1 MASITTYPTSA
12 GRRYR
17 VRYRTP
23 DGRQTDKRGFP
34 TKKAAEAFANRVETN
49 KLDGT
54 YVAPAAGRITVSE
67 LGPDWLDRQ
76 KAHLKPSTYRLYES
90 GWRNHVEPRWGDTAL
105 TRIVFSD
112 VQAWVAKMAAERGAS
127 SVRTSFEILARIL
140 DDAVHDRR
148 LPSNPARGVKLPQ
161 KTRKPSKYLTQT
173 QVWQL
178 ADESGR
184 YKALVLLLAYV
195 GLRWGE
201 AAGLRVRDIDF
212 LRRRALL
219 HENAVQ
225 VGSKMVVGT
234 LKGHKH
240 RTVPLPRFVVDE
252 LAKHCVGKGADDLL
266 WLAQDGGHLGPPGSD
281 DSWLSG
287 AVSRCQAAAAESRQ
301 REGAQPTAPI
311 FPRVTAHDL
320 RHTAASLAIS
330 SGANVKAVQRMLGHA
345 SAAMTLDIY
354 ADLFD
359 DDLEDVARRMEES
372 VGKMWAETG
381 QRPAPGMGTGR

>member
-1 MASITTYPTSA
+1 MATIEPYDTA
-12 GRRYR
+12 RGRRYR

-23 DGRQTDKRGFP
+23 EGRQTDKRGFP
-34 TKKAAEAFANRVETN
+34 TKKAAEAFANRVEAN

-54 YVAPAAGRITVSE
+54 YVAPSAGRVTVGE
-67 LGPDWLDRQ
+67 LGLDWLDRQ

-90 GWRNHVEPRWGDTAL
+90 GWRTHVEPRWGETTL
-105 TRIVFSD
+105 TKIVFSD
-112 VQAWVAKMAAERGAS
+112 VQAWVAQMAAERGAS

-148 LPSNPARGVKLPQ
+148 LPSNPARGVKLPR
-161 KTRKPSKYLTQT
+161 KTRKPSKYLTQA

-178 ADESGR
+178 AGECGR
-184 YKALVLLLAYV
+184 YKSLTLLLAYV

-201 AAGLRVRDIDF
+201 AAGLRVRDVDF

-225 VGSKMVVGT
+225 VGSKIVVGS

-240 RTVPLPRFVVDE
+240 RSVPLPRFVVDE
-252 LAKHCVGKGADDLL
+252 LAKHCVGKGPDDLL
-266 WLAQDGGHLGPPGSD
+266 WPAQDGGHLGPPGSE

-287 AVSRCQAAAAESRQ
+287 AVARCQTAANEARL
-301 REGAQPTAPI
+301 REGKHPTTPI

-359 DDLEDVARRMEES
+359 DDLEEVARRMEES

-381 QRPAPGMGTGR
+381 KQPAPESGAGR